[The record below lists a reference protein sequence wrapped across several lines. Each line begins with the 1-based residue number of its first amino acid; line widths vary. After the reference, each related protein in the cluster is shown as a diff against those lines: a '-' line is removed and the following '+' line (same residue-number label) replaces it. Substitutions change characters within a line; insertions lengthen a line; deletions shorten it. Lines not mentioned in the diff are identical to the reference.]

1 MLSFLTGAYVA
12 FGNGSAALLTARLSR
27 QISPIVAAFWGG
39 LFGMIIL
46 FAAALISLG
55 KDLLP
60 VILGTQDLYWFILGG
75 LFLAVGNILFYTAV
89 KKNSTGIISSLA
101 SAAPIVNILIAV
113 LLSLVAI
120 NLLTAVGVFLVFCG
134 VGILVWDHQRTLNTG
149 KPILITTIG
158 ILSGCAVALFF
169 GLTSSVIMY
178 AVAGANWIIVM
189 LVIKAT
195 SVLIIG
201 LWLLFTQRDQF
212 FPSFKAPWKIMVM
225 LGFFE
230 ATVGLALSLGGRSGY
245 PVIVISLSALAPTVA
260 AILAYRFLGEKIS
273 PMQITSIIVSML
285 GVIILGIS
293 R

>member
-1 MLSFLTGAYVA
+1 M
-12 FGNGSAALLTARLSR
+12 RE
-27 QISPIVAAFWGG
+27 
-39 LFGMIIL
+39 
-46 FAAALISLG
+46 
-55 KDLLP
+55 
-60 VILGTQDLYWFILGG
+60 
-75 LFLAVGNILFYTAV
+75 
-89 KKNSTGIISSLA
+89 NSTGIISSLA
-101 SAAPIVNILIAV
+101 SAAPIVAILIAV
-113 LLSLVAI
+113 LLAFESI
-120 NLLTAVGVFLVFCG
+120 NPLTAVGVFLVFCG
-134 VGILVWDHQRTLNTG
+134 VGILVRNYQRTPSDG
-149 KPILITTIG
+149 KPLLITPIG

-169 GLTSSVIMY
+169 GLTSSIIMY

-201 LWLLFTQRDQF
+201 LWLLFTQRDRF
-212 FPSFKAPWKIMVM
+212 LPGCKAPWMIMVM

-273 PMQITSIIVSML
+273 PMQFTSIIVSMIGVVIL
-285 GVIILGIS
+285 GVS